1 MHRRFRGAGVT
12 VPCNLISESD
22 SLGPG
27 DSDPGSPSDDHH
39 ADDASHRDGQT
50 VSDPDRQAGQH
61 TLDSDASASHCLA
74 NLQPR
79 GPEFAVTVMVA
90 AAPGLGLAVNLKVDL
105 KVRARQSQRPTHG
118 RDSPESG
125 FGPPGPA
132 AAGSSVQLER
142 T

>member
-79 GPEFAVTVMVA
+79 GPELAVTVMVA
-90 AAPGLGLAVNLKVDL
+90 AAPGLGLAE
-105 KVRARQSQRPTHG
+105 RW
-118 RDSPESG
+118 SPSTVLELEG
-125 FGPPGPA
+125 ELEGPGPTKSA
-132 AAGSSVQLER
+132 PDAR
-142 T
+142 P